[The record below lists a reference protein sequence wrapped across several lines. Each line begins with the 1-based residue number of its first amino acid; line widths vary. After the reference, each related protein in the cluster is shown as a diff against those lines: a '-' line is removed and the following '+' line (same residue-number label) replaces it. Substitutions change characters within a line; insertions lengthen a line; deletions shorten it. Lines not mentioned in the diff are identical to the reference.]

1 MGTRSRFSTAS
12 VFAFAF
18 SAEPTGV
25 LIAETF
31 ESVFA
36 FALGSLALLE
46 MNTWILDDESFGNS
60 VKSHVRSKSRVRY
73 RLKPVP

>member
-25 LIAETF
+25 VIVETF

-36 FALGSLALLE
+36 FALGSSLALLE
-46 MNTWILDDESFGNS
+46 MNTWMLDDESFGTS
-60 VKSHVRSKSRVRY
+60 VKVAFVTD
-73 RLKPVP
+73 